1 MVSLK
6 GRYKVGLKVMIRIAL
21 VEDDSSCKE
30 QTVNYADRYAKENGV
45 EVKIDCFGDGLEF
58 LEKYSSDYAVVFM
71 DIEMPYMNGLS
82 VAKKLREKD
91 EYVPLIFMTQM
102 AQYAIKGYEVNA
114 IDYVVKPV
122 AYGTFSDK
130 LKKAVK
136 ANEKYV
142 DYDFTVA
149 KKDGKLRLQTSKIYY
164 VEVMNHKLVYHTVD
178 GNVENSGSLSALERE
193 LVKYNFSRCNTCYLV
208 NLRFVTALN
217 ENTVWVGSDALAV
230 SRSRKKSFFSD
241 VAAYR
246 GGGK

>member
-1 MVSLK
+1 
-6 GRYKVGLKVMIRIAL
+6 MIKIAL
-21 VEDDSSCKE
+21 VEDDPSCKE
-30 QTVNYADRYAKENGV
+30 QTVNYVERFSKENGV
-45 EVKIDCFGDGLEF
+45 EVKIDCFADGLEF
-58 LEKYSSDYAVVFM
+58 LEKYSSDYTVVFM
-71 DIEMPYMNGLS
+71 DIEMPYMNGLN

-91 EYVPLIFMTQM
+91 ECVSLIFMTQM

-130 LKKAVK
+130 LKKAIK
-136 ANEKYV
+136 ASEKYI

-149 KKDGKLRLQTSKIYY
+149 KKDGKVRLQTSKIYY
-164 VEVMNHKLVYHTVD
+164 VEVTDHKLIYHTVD
-178 GNVENSGSLSALERE
+178 GNLENSGSLNSLERE
-193 LVKYNFSRCNTCYLV
+193 LAKYNFSRCNTCYLV

-217 ENTVWVGSDALAV
+217 ENTVWVGNDALAV

-241 VAAYR
+241 IAAYR